1 MRSHAYGVV
10 VGRLRYVFREAQES
24 AIDGVRLMMNQGIVG
39 ESSTEPVVSLH
50 VEAFG
55 ERRLED
61 LIRNSAQ

>member
-1 MRSHAYGVV
+1 
-10 VGRLRYVFREAQES
+10 VFREAQES
-24 AIDGVRLMMNQGIVG
+24 AIDGARLMMNQGIVLHR